1 MSRNLY
7 IEFKKG
13 HKVVPLEIWQTPT
26 ILTKQ
31 ILGDKLEQKVFTPMN
46 FEHDF
51 LEPYVKFFNGKINID
66 EYKQL
71 WFKNRGEFWNGLK
84 NIYDINEYPGIE
96 ESEYYIYQYPPKP
109 TIMFGLIINPE
120 NIYHFNS
127 IKNKFNKYIKRNYNC
142 IGYAL

>member
-71 WFKNRGEFWNGLK
+71 WFKARGEFWKGLE
-84 NIYDINEYPGIE
+84 IYDINEYLGIE

>member
-1 MSRNLY
+1 MSKNLY
-7 IEFKKG
+7 IIFKKG
-13 HKVVPLEIWQTPT
+13 HKVVPLNIWQTPT
-26 ILTKQ
+26 ELTKQ
-31 ILGDKLEQKVFTPMN
+31 ILGDNFEQKIFTPIN
-46 FEHDF
+46 FEREF
-51 LEPYVKFFNGKINID
+51 LEPYVKFFNGKISID

-84 NIYDINEYPGIE
+84 NIYDITEHPGIE

-120 NIYHFNS
+120 NIYHFNG

-142 IGYAL
+142 IGCAL

>member
-1 MSRNLY
+1 
-7 IEFKKG
+7 
-13 HKVVPLEIWQTPT
+13 
-26 ILTKQ
+26 
-31 ILGDKLEQKVFTPMN
+31 MN

-51 LEPYVKFFNGKINID
+51 LEPYVRFFNGKISID
-66 EYKQL
+66 EYKQI

-127 IKNKFNKYIKRNYNC
+127 INNKFNKYIKRNYNC
-142 IGYAL
+142 VGYAL